1 MNLSELSK
9 WLRRTPQPVIVVAD
23 TKRIDVGTKGG
34 KWGEIARTIES
45 IGATKLECLDGAGN
59 IIRAKTLSDGAEE
72 DEKKTELQSD
82 LHALSKIIAE
92 AYEKGTKAPAQL
104 LESAMTFIERQG
116 NRLVAQDREI
126 ERLRAINGKL
136 SAEILALKAL
146 PGEEGDE
153 SGIMGALMQGVLQA
167 SQSAEPTPPNGKK
180 GGS

>member
-1 MNLSELSK
+1 MNLAELSK

-34 KWGEIARTIES
+34 KWGDIARTIES
-45 IGATKLECLDGAGN
+45 IGATKIECLDAKDQ
-59 IIRAKTLSDGAEE
+59 IIRAKTLDDGSDA

-126 ERLRAINGKL
+126 ERLRQVNGRL

-146 PGEEGDE
+146 PGEEGEDG
-153 SGIMGALMQGVLQA
+153 GIVGSLIQGMLQA
-167 SQSAEPTPPNGKK
+167 GAAEPTPPNGKK
-180 GGS
+180 G

>member
-1 MNLSELSK
+1 VNLSELSK

-45 IGATKLECLDGAGN
+45 IGATKIECLDAAGN
-59 IIRAKTLSDGAEE
+59 IIRAKTVDDGSDN
-72 DEKKTELQSD
+72 DEKKTDLQSD
-82 LHALSKIIAE
+82 LQALSKIVAD

-126 ERLRAINGKL
+126 ERLRAINGRL
-136 SAEILALKAL
+136 SAEILALKAM
-146 PGEEGDE
+146 PGEDGEEGL
-153 SGIMGALMQGVLQA
+153 MGALMQGMLQG
-167 SQSAEPTPPNGKK
+167 QNSAEPAPPNGKK

>member
-1 MNLSELSK
+1 
-9 WLRRTPQPVIVVAD
+9 VIVVAD

-45 IGATKLECLDGAGN
+45 IGATKIECLDAAGN
-59 IIRAKTLSDGAEE
+59 IIRAKTVDDGSDN
-72 DEKKTELQSD
+72 DEKKTDLQSD
-82 LHALSKIIAE
+82 LQALSKIVAD

-126 ERLRAINGKL
+126 ERLRAINGRL
-136 SAEILALKAL
+136 SAEILALKAM
-146 PGEEGDE
+146 PGEDGEEGL
-153 SGIMGALMQGVLQA
+153 MGALMQGMLQG
-167 SQSAEPTPPNGKK
+167 QNSAEPAPPNGKK